1 MRTCLVCVAL
11 ASLVALRPAGQE
23 QKPPTAQDHPSAAMT
38 LTGCLRTNQTA
49 EAARPIYT
57 LEVEPA
63 SASPVPA
70 TGTAGSETT
79 ASKKKISLSVT
90 PSVDLEKH
98 VGHQV
103 KLTGEL
109 LQPPSGLPQRIDPST
124 QEAQPKPLPGDAEG
138 TFRVTAVKMISET
151 CR

>member
-1 MRTCLVCVAL
+1 MRTCLVCLAL
-11 ASLVALRPAGQE
+11 ASLVVLRPAGQE
-23 QKPPTAQDHPSAAMT
+23 QKPATAQAQDRASAKMT
-38 LTGCLRTNQTA
+38 LTGCLRTSQTA

-63 SASPVPA
+63 SSSSVPA

-79 ASKKKISLSVT
+79 APKKKISLSAT

-109 LQPPSGLPQRIDPST
+109 LQPPSGLPQRIGRRLRRALLKSHP
-124 QEAQPKPLPGDAEG
+124 
-138 TFRVTAVKMISET
+138 
-151 CR
+151 

>member
-1 MRTCLVCVAL
+1 MRTCLVCAAL
-11 ASLVALRPAGQE
+11 VSLAVLRPAGQE
-23 QKPPTAQDHPSAAMT
+23 QKPATAQDRASAQMT
-38 LTGCLRTNQTA
+38 LTGCLRTSSTA
-49 EAARPIYT
+49 EAARPVYT

-63 SASPVPA
+63 SASSLPA
-70 TGTAGSETT
+70 TGTAGSEAT
-79 ASKKKISLSVT
+79 AQKKKISLSTT

-103 KLTGEL
+103 RLTGEL

-138 TFRVTAVKMISET
+138 TFRVTGVKMLSET

>member
-1 MRTCLVCVAL
+1 
-11 ASLVALRPAGQE
+11 
-23 QKPPTAQDHPSAAMT
+23 MT

-49 EAARPIYT
+49 EAARPVYT

-63 SASPVPA
+63 SASSLPA

-79 ASKKKISLSVT
+79 ASKRKISLSTT

-109 LQPPSGLPQRIDPST
+109 LQPPSGLPRPIDPAT
-124 QEAQPKPLPGDAEG
+124 QEAQPKPLPGEAEG